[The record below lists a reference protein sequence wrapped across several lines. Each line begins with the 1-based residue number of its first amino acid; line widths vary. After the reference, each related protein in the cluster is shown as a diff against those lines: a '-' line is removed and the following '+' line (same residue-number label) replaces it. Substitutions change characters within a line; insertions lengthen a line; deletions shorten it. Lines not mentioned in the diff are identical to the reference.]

1 MYKHLYRRFLEANP
15 QQLHF
20 ACHSHHYWPDVSRDA
35 HLQYWDDSAKYVDE
49 KWGYLF
55 SQKIPHAQKLIAENL
70 HLPNPEQIVFAPNTH
85 ELVFRLISA
94 LDWTKKVRV
103 LTTDSE
109 FYSFDRQINR
119 LSEISQFEIV
129 KVPTLPFETF
139 HQRFEAELS
148 QSSWD
153 LIFVSHVFFNSGLV
167 CDFKRFVAAAPTSA
181 MFVVDGYHSFM
192 AVPTDLHSVAHRI
205 FFLGGSYKYAQGGEG
220 ACFLTVPGGTKH
232 RPFYTGWFAE
242 LSKLSAV
249 GNEVGYP
256 TDALQYAGST
266 MDFSA
271 LYRLIAVLEKFKSEG
286 LTVSKIHSVVQ
297 ENQKFFLSELEKKN
311 HPTLNAKNLISMD
324 LDSHGHF
331 LTFNMPSTDETKKQ
345 VEKMKAQGLITDSR
359 GNRLRFGFGLYHD
372 KADITSALAKI

>member
-1 MYKHLYRRFLEANP
+1 MYKHLYRRFLEASP

-49 KWGYLF
+49 KWGYIF
-55 SQKIPHAQKLIAENL
+55 SQQIPRAQKLIAENL

-94 LDWTKKVRV
+94 LDWTKKVRI

-119 LSEISQFEIV
+119 LSELSQFEIV

-139 HQRFEAELS
+139 HQRFEAEIS
-148 QSSWD
+148 KNSWD

-271 LYRLIAVLEKFKSEG
+271 LYRLIAVLEKFNSEG

-311 HPTLNAKNLISMD
+311 HPTLNAKNLISVD
-324 LDSHGHF
+324 LNSHGHF

-345 VEKMKAQGLITDSR
+345 VEKMKTQGIITDPR
-359 GNRLRFGFGLYHD
+359 GKSFSFCFGL
-372 KADITSALAKI
+372 